1 MMETTKIN
9 GFEVK
14 LSGKHPAI
22 IIRNNDRFGAVA
34 SVAEIL
40 AKHKINIAQMEVTRN
55 DIGKEALMVIEV
67 DDQVDDHVLKEL
79 EKANHIIQISRI
91 EQ

>member
-1 MMETTKIN
+1 METAKFD
-9 GFEVK
+9 GFNVK

-22 IIRNNDRFGAVA
+22 IIRNNDRHGTIA

-67 DDQVDDHVLKEL
+67 DDQVDDYILKEL
-79 EKANHIIQISRI
+79 ERVNHIIHIAKI